1 MDEGDAGGVVAEE
14 GPDEVCALFSRHC
27 RTALRYLVIKEVYF
41 VYQTQCCLISVSL
54 MCINLVP
61 AYFNMDI
68 TFLFRLRSVFISGAV
83 PGDDA
88 EERALLLLEVFE
100 EKEMEGEVEME
111 MEEGASVRKLY
122 RDNKRRNVA

>member
-1 MDEGDAGGVVAEE
+1 
-14 GPDEVCALFSRHC
+14 
-27 RTALRYLVIKEVYF
+27 
-41 VYQTQCCLISVSL
+41 
-54 MCINLVP
+54 
-61 AYFNMDI
+61 MDI

-83 PGDDA
+83 PGDAA

-111 MEEGASVRKLY
+111 VEEGASVRKLY